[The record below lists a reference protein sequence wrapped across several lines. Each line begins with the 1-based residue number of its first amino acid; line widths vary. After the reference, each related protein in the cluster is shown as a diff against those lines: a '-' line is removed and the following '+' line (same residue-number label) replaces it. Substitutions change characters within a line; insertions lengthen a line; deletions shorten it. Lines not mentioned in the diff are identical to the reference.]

1 MPARPG
7 KKLLD
12 TNISAKSRSQRY
24 HSKGLWAIKAKNGGK
39 WPAAKPKAEAKS
51 ATTVVVKETKKSGK
65 RTVVRP
71 RLARSIDAQSESTRS
86 TRQRGTPRFRASIV
100 PGRVAI
106 VLAGDY
112 EGRRVVV
119 LKKLQSGLVVVVGM
133 CSLVYCKLLILFDRL
148 ILIILGPT
156 SLSQVPLRRISP
168 AYLIATSL
176 KVDLAAANVTKILED
191 NKAHIN
197 DGLFERESR
206 KVKSNPPTA
215 EQRKAR
221 AEKRAADAE
230 GGVRKQSVVLKTPRT
245 SNAQPLKLQHN
256 REKKVSEKQTQK
268 LQIQKALNY
277 ALVKEVKKTPFLKD
291 YFRGRF
297 ELSKGQYPH
306 NLKF

>member
-1 MPARPG
+1 MPSRVG

-12 TNISAKSRSQRY
+12 TSISAKSRSQRY

-119 LKKLQSGLVVVVGM
+119 LKKLQSGLVVVV
-133 CSLVYCKLLILFDRL
+133 
-148 ILIILGPT
+148 GPT